1 MAVSG
6 SDEVADGADPGG
18 DRFGV
23 GGVCESG
30 GLLPEGGL
38 LGLARLGVD
47 PDFLGDLPNLDGAPG
62 KFASLERGGGSVG
75 GCGDSRGAEPLE
87 KRVALHYA
95 FWSGVRNRFDGLG
108 HNSVLSTIGGLT
120 RKVFI
125 SYHHANDQK
134 YKNYLSAFG
143 VANGCFVDGSV
154 CVGDI
159 DDDDRSSESIRRII
173 RDEYLQDSEVTILLC
188 GSETKGRKHIDW
200 ELKSS
205 MIDGDRNQRSGILV
219 VNLPEAGT
227 SWFTAGL
234 PGEIE
239 AIYPSHSQG
248 WQSVD
253 SETGYRHLYPRM
265 PDRIIDNLLKA
276 EVFLSVVPWVKI
288 ADNADALVWLVEQTA
303 QIGSNNEYDLSRK
316 MRRANSSSGSSGA

>member
-1 MAVSG
+1 M
-6 SDEVADGADPGG
+6 ADGADPGG
-18 DRFGV
+18 DLRGV
-23 GGVCESG
+23 GGVSQCCGVPLVGVVSVVSG
-30 GLLPEGGL
+30 LGG
-38 LGLARLGVD
+38 G
-47 PDFLGDLPNLDGAPG
+47 PDFLGDLSNLDGAPG

-75 GCGDSRGAEPLE
+75 GCGDSRSAEPLE
-87 KRVALHYA
+87 KCVALHYA

-159 DDDDRSSESIRRII
+159 DGDDRSSESIRRII

-205 MIDGDRNQRSGILV
+205 MIDGERNACSGVLV
-219 VNLPEAGT
+219 VNLPEAAT
-227 SWFTAGL
+227 TWITARL
-234 PGEIE
+234 PEE
-239 AIYPSHSQG
+239 KQAIYPSVRYEWLNFRHRSQYE
-248 WQSVD
+248 D
-253 SETGYRHLYPRM
+253 AFPRM
-265 PDRIIDNLLKA
+265 PARIIDNLLKP
-276 EVFLSVVPWVKI
+276 EVAISVVSWELI
-288 ADNADALVWLVEQTA
+288 RDNRQALHWLVEKGA
-303 QIGSNNEYDLSRK
+303 EIGSQNDYDLRRRMLRK
-316 MRRANSSSGSSGA
+316 NLPCDS